1 MKTIFKIKRFLSA
14 LLKLSRHASGSVN
27 GRKLNNRRS
36 KLRLINTSNGLS
48 YRQRGNRRR
57 RRDE

>member
-1 MKTIFKIKRFLSA
+1 MIFKVKRFFSA
-14 LLKLSRHASGSVN
+14 LPKLNGHASGSVN
-27 GRKLNNRRS
+27 GRKLNNGRS
-36 KLRLINTSNGLS
+36 KPRLINASNGLS